1 MLFLEAS
8 SSLAGTDCL
17 TVSTLPGGGTPKVK
31 RMSPQQTFWAI
42 SHTYG
47 NPSQSPCF
55 LGLSPAPYPKEAIQ
69 SNSDPIPLER
79 GHYQTWPVPVLP
91 GALARVIK
99 QRCSVFSP
107 NFISD
112 NDNVGLE
119 LPSCCQVAREDL
131 GIKPSNDKQDRRVLV
146 ALLDEPRLKPK
157 SQRRGRAK
165 ESSG

>member
-1 MLFLEAS
+1 MFDSVHAARRWHPEGQEDVTPADLLGNKPHLWKSFSVPMLP
-8 SSLAGTDCL
+8 
-17 TVSTLPGGGTPKVK
+17 V
-31 RMSPQQTFWAI
+31 
-42 SHTYG
+42 
-47 NPSQSPCF
+47 
-55 LGLSPAPYPKEAIQ
+55 GLSPAPYPKEAIQ